1 MSDKDKAPK
10 KALGKG
16 LNSLLG
22 DVNDA
27 PTGGKNAG
35 EGAKPV
41 LSESDTR
48 RLADKMILRVSPD
61 DIEANPHQP
70 RKVFRQEDLVS
81 LSNSLKIDG
90 VVQPLIVSRS
100 EKAGKYTLI
109 AGERRWRASKMAGLQ
124 TVPVILKEVTSD
136 DMLRIALIE
145 NIQRADLN
153 VIEEAHA
160 YASLINDFG
169 LTQEQCS
176 KKVGKERA
184 TVTNTLRLLTLPK
197 EIQDDLL
204 EERLSMGHGRA
215 LLSLEDKKLML
226 RARDIVVKKQLSV
239 RQTEQLCKRI
249 KKGDSP
255 EKAASPIRASADLDY
270 LAETLRSHLRTKV
283 KLSGSGARGKIEI
296 SYFSASELERILG
309 LIGSNPL

>member
-1 MSDKDKAPK
+1 MSDKEKAPK

-22 DVNDA
+22 DFDDA
-27 PTGGKNAG
+27 PAGGKSAG
-35 EGAKPV
+35 TGAKPV

-70 RKVFRQEDLVS
+70 RKVFRQEDLIS

-160 YASLINDFG
+160 FASLINDFG

-309 LIGSNPL
+309 LIGSNQL

>member
-1 MSDKDKAPK
+1 MTDKEKAPK

-22 DVNDA
+22 DVNEGSA
-27 PTGGKNAG
+27 GGKSAG
-35 EGAKPV
+35 EAPKPV
-41 LSESDTR
+41 LSEADTR
-48 RLADKMILRVSPD
+48 RLAEKMILRVSPD
-61 DIEANPHQP
+61 DIESNPHQP

-90 VVQPLIVSRS
+90 IVQPLIVARS

-124 TVPVILKEVTSD
+124 TIPVILKEVTSD

-153 VIEEAHA
+153 VIEEAQA
-160 YASLINDFG
+160 FASLINDFG

-176 KKVGKERA
+176 KKVGKERV

-226 RARDIVVKKQLSV
+226 RARDIIVKKQLSV

-296 SYFSASELERILG
+296 SYFSASELERLLG
-309 LIGSNPL
+309 LIGSNQL